1 MTKIEKSLDSIK
13 NEFSIFFDAKDKYI
27 YLIEIGKEN
36 SGLSENDKNTKTK
49 IEGCTSQAWIV
60 IKESKNSFN
69 FFTDSDAM
77 IVRGLLSLIGRV
89 FNGLTK
95 EEILSIDPNIF
106 LNKIGLDAV
115 VSSQRTNG
123 FGQALHKIHNKL
135 KN

>member
-1 MTKIEKSLDSIK
+1 
-13 NEFSIFFDAKDKYI
+13 
-27 YLIEIGKEN
+27 
-36 SGLSENDKNTKTK
+36 
-49 IEGCTSQAWIV
+49 
-60 IKESKNSFN
+60 
-69 FFTDSDAM
+69 M

-89 FNGLTK
+89 FNGSTK

-106 LNKIGLDAV
+106 LSKIGLDAV

>member
-1 MTKIEKSLDSIK
+1 
-13 NEFSIFFDAKDKYI
+13 
-27 YLIEIGKEN
+27 
-36 SGLSENDKNTKTK
+36 
-49 IEGCTSQAWIV
+49 
-60 IKESKNSFN
+60 
-69 FFTDSDAM
+69 M

-89 FNGLTK
+89 LNGSTK

-106 LNKIGLDAV
+106 LSKIGLDTV

>member
-1 MTKIEKSLDSIK
+1 MNFLYFLTQKINISISLSLARKVD
-13 NEFSIFFDAKDKYI
+13 
-27 YLIEIGKEN
+27 
-36 SGLSENDKNTKTK
+36 GLSENDKNTKTK
-49 IEGCTSQAWIV
+49 IQGCTSQAWIV
-60 IKESKNSFN
+60 IKESNSSYN
-69 FFTDSDAM
+69 FLTDSDAM

-106 LNKIGLDAV
+106 LSKIGLDTV

-123 FGQALHKIHNKL
+123 FGQALHKIHKKL